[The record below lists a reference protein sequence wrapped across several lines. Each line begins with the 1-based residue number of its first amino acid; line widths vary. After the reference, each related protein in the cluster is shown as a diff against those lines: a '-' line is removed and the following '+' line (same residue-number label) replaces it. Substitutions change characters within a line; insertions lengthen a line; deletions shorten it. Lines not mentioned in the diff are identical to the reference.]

1 MDKEEE
7 VRIYNGIL
15 LNDKKNELLPF
26 ATAWTDW
33 EGITLSETRQREKGE
48 YCMTSLLCGI

>member
-1 MDKEEE
+1 MDRAV